1 MYDPDHHCHFSIF
14 PFVLCLF
21 FIFQGGAPPPLAE
34 QPAMS
39 LKKPVENILTTITTI
54 KYTNRT
60 ILWGHIIN
68 VQMLTPPNNGEVE
81 IWSDFILKVKQF
93 SPTLLQNVSRCFNQR
108 QYLKGK
114 LNFFLVVWP
123 MFRAQGA
130 GGPGSTAVVPGTK
143 LCAYKVTVASYY
155 HHCNHQHHRNHCL
168 QHPLPQKP
176 ISTKTSLDHDW
187 YHGGNVLA
195 VIMTI
200 LSLFN
205 NDDAQ

>member
-1 MYDPDHHCHFSIF
+1 
-14 PFVLCLF
+14 
-21 FIFQGGAPPPLAE
+21 
-34 QPAMS
+34 
-39 LKKPVENILTTITTI
+39 
-54 KYTNRT
+54 
-60 ILWGHIIN
+60 
-68 VQMLTPPNNGEVE
+68 
-81 IWSDFILKVKQF
+81 
-93 SPTLLQNVSRCFNQR
+93 
-108 QYLKGK
+108 
-114 LNFFLVVWP
+114 

-143 LCAYKVTVASYY
+143 LCAYKVTVAKYY
-155 HHCNHQHHRNHCL
+155 HHCNHRV